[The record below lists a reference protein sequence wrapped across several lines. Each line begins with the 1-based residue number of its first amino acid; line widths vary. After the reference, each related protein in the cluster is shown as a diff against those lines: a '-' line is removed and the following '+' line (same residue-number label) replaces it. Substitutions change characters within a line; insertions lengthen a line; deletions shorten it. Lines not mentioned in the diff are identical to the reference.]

1 MRRIIYI
8 MYSAM
13 MFSEKNTPPKDWVS
27 RTQLVFNYFF
37 FLIFSMF
44 FSNLSIYI
52 FGTGKFN
59 PIYVYLFYGLIFVI
73 TSLVF
78 KKKIRNIIISNDPRN
93 YYVINK
99 KKELLNLSLMFFL
112 GFLMFFLFIFSHKIQ
127 NYI

>member
-1 MRRIIYI
+1 MRKIIYI

-13 MFSEKNTPPKDWVS
+13 MFSEKKTPPKDWIS
-27 RTQLVFNYFF
+27 RAQLGINYFL
-37 FLIFSMF
+37 FLFFSMF
-44 FSNLSIYI
+44 FSNLSIYV

-73 TSLVF
+73 ISSVF
-78 KKKIRNIIISNDPRN
+78 KNKLKNIITSNDPTN

-99 KKELLNLSLMFFL
+99 KKELLNLILMFFL